1 MGDRNMCA
9 YPTSRILSDRR
20 CARCLPSL
28 QGGSLR
34 GGFPGL
40 KAWAV
45 MYNPPRRVEFGANPE
60 LELSALIYN
69 PFAVTLVRSRRY
81 SAAVAPVNCRK
92 ILAKCWLVA
101 KPQSSAIS
109 VMLRS
114 ESFNSIWACSTR
126 ALLQAL

>member
-45 MYNPPRRVEFGANPE
+45 MYNPPRRVEFSANTE

-69 PFAVTLVRSRRY
+69 PFAGTLVRSPRD
-81 SAAVAPVNCRK
+81 SAAVWPGDCRK
-92 ILAKCWLVA
+92 KLDECGVGAKTH
-101 KPQSSAIS
+101 
-109 VMLRS
+109 
-114 ESFNSIWACSTR
+114 NSPF
-126 ALLQAL
+126 